1 MLYPTGMVMIGT
13 VIIIFL
19 LAIIGITLASQTG
32 IDWTWN
38 WNWNWNWNDLLCK
51 RIYFVNGL
59 ALPNIGF
66 TSVKIRLTNV
76 RVSVTGV
83 TRSRSN

>member
-1 MLYPTGMVMIGT
+1 MIGT
-13 VIIIFL
+13 VVIIFL

-38 WNWNWNWNDLLCK
+38 WNWNWNDLLCK

-59 ALPNIGF
+59 ALPNVGF
-66 TSVKIRLTNV
+66 TVVKIGLTNV
-76 RVSVTGV
+76 TVSVNGV
-83 TRSRSN
+83 NRSRSN